1 MFTQF
6 FDPGL
11 EPLSAFG
18 RSFADS
24 IYVVGAGTLGYAL
37 LMLLRPIL
45 VRQPASAAER
55 ARARAMVEAHG
66 HTSLA
71 RCALFNDKGYVFS
84 AGGSVIAYVAK
95 GGIALAL
102 GDPIG
107 PLETW
112 RRPSADSRT
121 CVRAMTGS
129 PPSTRPCPTTS
140 RSTRPRAWTRFASG
154 RKPSYAWTD
163 SP

>member
-107 PLETW
+107 PLEDVAAAISGFQDLCTRNDW
-112 RRPSADSRT
+112 QPAFYQTLPDHLALYQAAGLDT
-121 CVRAMTGS
+121 LCIGQEAIVRL
-129 PPSTRPCPTTS
+129 
-140 RSTRPRAWTRFASG
+140 
-154 RKPSYAWTD
+154 D
-163 SP
+163 